1 MGSDSER
8 SLVNENDRHEINNNN
23 VASTIKDAHTETTN
37 DIFNVY
43 IGANVNWSHD
53 NDQTKAFD
61 GTNTRFG
68 DNHYEKILQMTKTR

>member
-1 MGSDSER
+1 MN
-8 SLVNENDRHEINNNN
+8 VNKAQEINNNN
-23 VASTIKDAHTETTN
+23 NTGTIKDAQTQKKTN
-37 DIFNVY
+37 DIFNDY
-43 IGANVNWSHD
+43 IGANVNRSHD